1 MLSVEHCKV
10 EPYVAN
16 GSYLYYYIMTI
27 YVPTAAINFLIL
39 YHLILVSYHNV
50 SHLLSYGL
58 QLKKILQR
66 IRKERGSA
74 LPFDGICSFC
84 CAVQLA

>member
-1 MLSVEHCKV
+1 MLSVEYSKV
-10 EPYVAN
+10 KPYVAN

-39 YHLILVSYHNV
+39 YHLISYHNV

-58 QLKKILQR
+58 QLKKIL
-66 IRKERGSA
+66 
-74 LPFDGICSFC
+74 
-84 CAVQLA
+84 